1 MVLNVSFS
9 VSIQHKWR
17 IPIHHNHLQLLRQPL
32 SLRSLPLLLRNKW
45 PSPAVWTS
53 AQVPHNQICHLLILL
68 ARWVHPST
76 VLFFFFLTVQSHKTI
91 SLLMKMSPL
100 CRNGPRHPGALR
112 RHTQRPLHQRTWGR
126 RRHRGSWLAELHHL
140 HWNVL
145 RCCRPPICLHLQR
158 VPGEKEW
165 SARWERWSLPLALV
179 KFVDMFQS

>member
-76 VLFFFFLTVQSHKTI
+76 LLFFHQYDHIKLQVCSWKCRLLVGMVLAILERCGVIPNALFINGHEVGAGTVAAGWQNFIICIEMFFAAV
-91 SLLMKMSPL
+91 
-100 CRNGPRHPGALR
+100 ALR
-112 RHTQRPLHQRTWGR
+112 YAFTC
-126 RRHRGSWLAELHHL
+126 
-140 HWNVL
+140 NVY
-145 RCCRPPICLHLQR
+145 QEKKNE
-158 VPGEKEW
+158 VPGERGDHYL
-165 SARWERWSLPLALV
+165 SPL
-179 KFVDMFQS
+179 